1 MLMRSGRSDEAWAS
15 LEQASRIDPENST
28 WSVALAR
35 RPAAAPANLAQQA
48 APPAPVAEPK
58 PAAVAAVAA
67 LPVAAAAP
75 APTVV
80 VERPAPV
87 VVAAVAP
94 VVPAAPVAPAAP
106 EPEAVRAPTAAVA
119 SPQLRWDR
127 TESNVLA
134 LRMDVAPA
142 VAVATPTSAEL
153 PKPVQLADAT
163 QATPRLRFTIEVSNG
178 AGQPGLAKATSQQ
191 LRTAGV
197 QPWRI
202 TNHSNFKVAQTE
214 IQYRGKD
221 DAAAARQLARKMGV
235 TVALVQNPN
244 LHASVNL
251 RVVLGKD
258 VASLPANKR
267 LLAEGPEQL
276 ELFTS

>member
-1 MLMRSGRSDEAWAS
+1 VL
-15 LEQASRIDPENST
+15 L
-28 WSVALAR
+28 
-35 RPAAAPANLAQQA
+35 RPLPQPQLAAAPVT
-48 APPAPVAEPK
+48 PTS
-58 PAAVAAVAA
+58 AA
-67 LPVAAAAP
+67 LPLAPLGTVA
-75 APTVV
+75 V
-80 VERPAPV
+80 
-87 VVAAVAP
+87 
-94 VVPAAPVAPAAP
+94 APVAPAAP
-106 EPEAVRAPTAAVA
+106 APEVTRSPVAAVA

-127 TESNVLA
+127 SQPNVLA
-134 LRMDVAPA
+134 LRMDTQPALAVASPAPA
-142 VAVATPTSAEL
+142 TQAVPATATATAPAAADAPRPL
-153 PKPVQLADAT
+153 QLADAS

-178 AGQPGLAKATSQQ
+178 AGTPGLAKATSQQ

-214 IQYRGKD
+214 IQYRGKG

-235 TVALVQNPN
+235 SVALVQNPQ

-258 VASLPANKR
+258 VASLPAGKR

-276 ELFTS
+276 DLFTS